1 MAFNRKITIQRYE
14 EVTDALMNVSDD
26 WVDLYHLWAEVNGLY
41 GAEYWAASS
50 QGQENTIVF
59 TVRWFSALDNL
70 IFDAELTKYRV
81 VYRGRYFDIRSF
93 DNVEQKNIL
102 VKIKAVARG

>member
-1 MAFNRKITIQRYE
+1 MCPLSLARIGSGSFNLKHTSASSLAITP
-14 EVTDALMNVSDD
+14 
-26 WVDLYHLWAEVNGLY
+26 LWAEVNGLY
-41 GAEYWAASS
+41 GAEYWAAAS

-59 TVRWFSALDNL
+59 TVRWFSALDKL

-81 VYRGRYFDIRSF
+81 VYRGRYFDIQSF

-102 VKIKAVARG
+102 VKIKAIARG